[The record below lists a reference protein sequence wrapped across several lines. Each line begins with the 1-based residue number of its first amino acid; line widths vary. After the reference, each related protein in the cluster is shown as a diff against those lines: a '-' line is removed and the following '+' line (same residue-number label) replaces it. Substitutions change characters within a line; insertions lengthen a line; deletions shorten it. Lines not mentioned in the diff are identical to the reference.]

1 MKKIMYV
8 TSFIIIMLVSFLG
21 ITYSYEYNGME
32 SLKFVL
38 IGPSTLYMDVNT
50 IYQEYGVKV
59 FNNGVDIS
67 SSVKIDSSLVNVNL
81 LGEYKVKYE
90 IDVDGNK
97 EYVYRDVIVIDNDS
111 PEIKLKGEEIVY
123 INLNDVYYEEGYEV
137 SDNYDVGLDRK
148 VSIRGRVDTSVLG
161 EYELL
166 YSTVD
171 SSGNIGSVKRLVI
184 VKELDLNVE

>member
-1 MKKIMYV
+1 MRRILYI
-8 TSFIIIMLVSFLG
+8 TTFIVILLVSFLG
-21 ITYSYEYNGME
+21 ITYSYEYNGIE
-32 SLKFVL
+32 SLTFEL

-50 IYQEYGVKV
+50 EYKEYGVKV
-59 FNNGVDIS
+59 INNGVDIS

-148 VSIRGRVDTSVLG
+148 VSIRGRVDTSVAG